1 VSLAKEFG
9 LDVEGVGAVE
19 VDVIVLCRCQVCL
32 VDDGVALGTQRVERG
47 AGDDKFR
54 ANLRLQSPA
63 HHARMTPG
71 HPAT

>member
-1 VSLAKEFG
+1 MSLPTEFG

-32 VDDGVALGTQRVERG
+32 VYDGVAFGTQRVQRV

-54 ANLRLQSPA
+54 ENLRCSRQPIT
-63 HHARMTPG
+63 RG
-71 HPAT
+71 